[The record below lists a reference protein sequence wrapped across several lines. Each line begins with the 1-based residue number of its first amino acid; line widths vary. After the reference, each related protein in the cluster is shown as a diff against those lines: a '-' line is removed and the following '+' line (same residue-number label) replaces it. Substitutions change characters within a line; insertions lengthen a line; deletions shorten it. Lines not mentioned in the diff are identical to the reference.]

1 MGTVIGSI
9 LPFAVG
15 IAISPVPIIVVILT
29 LLSPRARSSSLG
41 FLVGWIVGILV
52 SFVGLA
58 LLSGLLPTHKQ
69 QEPNPWEGVVKLA
82 LGALL
87 VVLAVRQWRKRPHG
101 GEAPE
106 MPAWMK
112 KIDSF
117 GFVDALGLGLVLSVA
132 NPKNLILTASA
143 SVDVGAAHLEA
154 DALII
159 AVAVFTLIAACTV
172 LVPVVAFLVASD
184 RLRSPLNALHV
195 WLTRENHVIM
205 AVLFIVLGANSIG
218 KGIGALWP

>member
-41 FLVGWIVGILV
+41 FLVGFLVGILGGFVALTLV
-52 SFVGLA
+52 S
-58 LLSGLLPTHKQ
+58 SLLPSHHQ
-69 QEPNPWEGVVKLA
+69 HGANPWEGVIKLA

-87 VVLAVRQWRKRPHG
+87 VLLAVRQWRKRPQG
-101 GEAPE
+101 DEKPE
-106 MPAWMK
+106 MPSWMQ

-117 GFVDALGLGLVLSVA
+117 GFMNALGLGLVLSIA
-132 NPKNLILTASA
+132 NPKNLILTAGA
-143 SVDVGAAHLEA
+143 SVDVGASDLSIEA
-154 DALII
+154 VVV
-159 AVAVFTLIAACTV
+159 AVAVFTLVAASAV
-172 LVPVVAFLVASD
+172 IVPVVAFLVAAD
-184 RLRSPLNALHV
+184 RLRPGLNALHT

-205 AVLFIVLGANSIG
+205 AVMFIVLGANSIG
-218 KGIGALWP
+218 KGLGAIWP